1 MNSSNFMSLTVVAF
15 LGALVPIAM
24 IILGRLLG
32 PRRPSDRKL
41 SVYEC
46 GIEPCIDAR
55 RRFSV
60 KFYQVAVL
68 FVVFDVE
75 VAFCFPWAVMFRGSE
90 GFGFLGEMFV
100 FLSILGVGLFY
111 VIKRGALEWE

>member
-1 MNSSNFMSLTVVAF
+1 METGVLVSLLIVVGLAV
-15 LGALVPIAM
+15 LVPVLM
-24 IILGRLLG
+24 VTLGTLLG
-32 PRRPSDRKL
+32 PKKPSEVKQ

-46 GIEPCIDAR
+46 GIEPQIDAK

-75 VAFCFPWAVMFRGSE
+75 VAFLFPWAVLFKHSDGMGMFWQ
-90 GFGFLGEMFV
+90 MFV
-100 FLSILGVGLFY
+100 FLGLLTAGLY
-111 VIKRGALEWE
+111 YIVKRGALEWE